1 MKYDNDD
8 KALIMLSFDTGAKR
22 RVARMKSVAHPGEL
36 FRDYSHA
43 DAVIEYMESNGIRAV
58 GYGSDEYPDYL
69 RSLLAD
75 PPVVLYCRG
84 DVSLLADESRNIAV
98 VGTRTITRYGKDV
111 TAQFVRALANDG
123 LCVVSGGAR
132 GVDSLAHR
140 TALECGGKT
149 VAVLG
154 CGVDIAYPPENK
166 ELLDKIAGEGLVVS
180 EYPPGTPPNQFRFP
194 ERNRLISAFSSG
206 VLVTE
211 AGLKSGSLIT
221 ADLAIEQGKELYVVP
236 GSVFSKQS
244 EGCNAKI
251 KDCQAA
257 AVTAPEDI
265 LGAPARKDEGELGVQ
280 LSLEQ
285 SRIIELL
292 SKEESMHFS
301 ELLEGSGLP
310 TGELSALLSEMEIFG
325 MVNKLSGNYYQVAR
339 KL

>member
-84 DVSLLADESRNIAV
+84 DVSLLADASRNIAV

-111 TAQFVRALANDG
+111 TTQFVRAFVDSG
-123 LCVVSGGAR
+123 LCVVSGAAR

-265 LGAPARKDEGELGVQ
+265 LGA
-280 LSLEQ
+280 Q

-301 ELLEGSGLP
+301 ELLEDSGLS

>member
-1 MKYDNDD
+1 M
-8 KALIMLSFDTGAKR
+8 
-22 RVARMKSVAHPGEL
+22 
-36 FRDYSHA
+36 
-43 DAVIEYMESNGIRAV
+43 
-58 GYGSDEYPDYL
+58 
-69 RSLLAD
+69 
-75 PPVVLYCRG
+75 
-84 DVSLLADESRNIAV
+84 
-98 VGTRTITRYGKDV
+98 
-111 TAQFVRALANDG
+111 
-123 LCVVSGGAR
+123 
-132 GVDSLAHR
+132 
-140 TALECGGKT
+140 
-149 VAVLG
+149 LG
-154 CGVDIAYPPENK
+154 CGVDVAYPPENG

-180 EYPPGTPPNQFRFP
+180 EYPPGTPPHQFRFP

-211 AGLKSGSLIT
+211 SGLKSGSLIT

-251 KDCQAA
+251 KECQAA

-265 LGAPARKDEGELGVQ
+265 LGAAVRKDEGELGVQ

-285 SRIIELL
+285 SRIIDIL

-301 ELLEGSGLP
+301 ELLEDSGLS

-339 KL
+339 RL

>member
-8 KALIMLSFDTGAKR
+8 KALIMLSFDTGSAR
-22 RVARMKSVAHPGEL
+22 RVARMKSVARPSQL
-36 FRDYSHA
+36 FRDYAHA
-43 DAVIEYMESNGIRAV
+43 DAVIEAMEQNGIRAI
-58 GYGSDEYPDYL
+58 GYNSDEYPDHL

-84 DVSLLADESRNIAV
+84 DASLLADESRNIAV

-111 TAQFVRALANDG
+111 TTQFVRAFAYEG

-149 VAVLG
+149 IAVLG

-166 ELLDKIAGEGLVVS
+166 ELLNEIAQNGLVVS

-194 ERNRLISAFSSG
+194 ERNRLIAAFSSG

-244 EGCNAKI
+244 EGCNSKI
-251 KDCQAA
+251 KECQAA
-257 AVTAPEDI
+257 AVTVPEDI
-265 LGAPARKDEGELGVQ
+265 LGAVARKDDNELGVQ

-285 SRIIELL
+285 SRIVEIL

-301 ELLEGSGLP
+301 ELLESSGLS
-310 TGELSALLSEMEIFG
+310 TGELSALLSEMEIYG
-325 MVNKLSGNYYQVAR
+325 MVNKLGGNYYQVAR
-339 KL
+339 RL

>member
-8 KALIMLSFDTGAKR
+8 KALIMLSFDTGSAR
-22 RVARMKSVAHPGEL
+22 RVARMKSVARPSQL

-43 DAVIEYMESNGIRAV
+43 DAVIEAMEQNGIRAI
-58 GYGSDEYPDYL
+58 GYNSDEYPDHL

-84 DVSLLADESRNIAV
+84 DASLLADESRNMAV

-111 TAQFVRALANDG
+111 TTQFVRAFAYEG

-132 GVDSLAHR
+132 GVDSIAHR

-166 ELLDKIAGEGLVVS
+166 ELLNEIAQNGLVVS

-194 ERNRLISAFSSG
+194 ERNRLIAAFSSG

-251 KDCQAA
+251 KECQAA
-257 AVTAPEDI
+257 AVTVPEDI
-265 LGAPARKDEGELGVQ
+265 LGEVARKDDNELGVQ

-285 SRIIELL
+285 SRIVEIL

-301 ELLEGSGLP
+301 ELLESSGLS
-310 TGELSALLSEMEIFG
+310 TGELSALLSEMEIYG
-325 MVNKLSGNYYQVAR
+325 MVNKLGGNYYQVAR
-339 KL
+339 RL

>member
-8 KALIMLSFDTGAKR
+8 KALIMLSFDTGSAR
-22 RVARMKSVAHPGEL
+22 RVARMKSVARPSQL
-36 FRDYSHA
+36 FRDYAHA
-43 DAVIEYMESNGIRAV
+43 DAVIEAMEQNGIRAI
-58 GYGSDEYPDYL
+58 GYNSDEYPDHL

-84 DVSLLADESRNIAV
+84 DASLLADESRNMAV

-111 TAQFVRALANDG
+111 TTQFVRAFAYEG

-149 VAVLG
+149 IAVLG

-166 ELLDKIAGEGLVVS
+166 ELLNEIAQNGLVVS

-194 ERNRLISAFSSG
+194 ERNRLIAAFSSG

-251 KDCQAA
+251 KECQAA
-257 AVTAPEDI
+257 AVTVPEDI
-265 LGAPARKDEGELGVQ
+265 LGVVARKDDNELGVQ

-285 SRIIELL
+285 SRIVEIL

-301 ELLEGSGLP
+301 ELLESSGLS
-310 TGELSALLSEMEIFG
+310 TGELSALLSEMEIYG
-325 MVNKLSGNYYQVAR
+325 MVNKLGGNYYQVAR
-339 KL
+339 RL

>member
-8 KALIMLSFDTGAKR
+8 KALIMLSFDTGSAR
-22 RVARMKSVAHPGEL
+22 RVARMKSVARPSQL
-36 FRDYSHA
+36 FRDYAHA
-43 DAVIEYMESNGIRAV
+43 DAVIEAMEQNGIRAI
-58 GYGSDEYPDYL
+58 GYNSDEYPDHL

-84 DVSLLADESRNIAV
+84 DASLLADESRNMAV

-111 TAQFVRALANDG
+111 TTQFVRAFAYEG

-149 VAVLG
+149 IAVLG

-166 ELLDKIAGEGLVVS
+166 ELLNEIAQNGLVVS

-194 ERNRLISAFSSG
+194 ERNRLIAAFSSV

-244 EGCNAKI
+244 EGCNSKI
-251 KDCQAA
+251 KECQAA
-257 AVTAPEDI
+257 AVTVPEDI
-265 LGAPARKDEGELGVQ
+265 LGAVARKDDNELGVQ

-285 SRIIELL
+285 SRIVEIL

-301 ELLEGSGLP
+301 ELLESSGLS
-310 TGELSALLSEMEIFG
+310 TGELSALLSEMEIYG
-325 MVNKLSGNYYQVAR
+325 MVNKLGGNYYQVAR
-339 KL
+339 RL

>member
-8 KALIMLSFDTGAKR
+8 KALIMLSFDTGSAR
-22 RVARMKSVAHPGEL
+22 RVARMKSVARPSQL

-43 DAVIEYMESNGIRAV
+43 DAVIEAMEQNGIRAI
-58 GYGSDEYPDYL
+58 GYNSDEYPDHL

-84 DVSLLADESRNIAV
+84 DASLLADESRNMAV

-111 TAQFVRALANDG
+111 TTQFVRAFAYEG

-132 GVDSLAHR
+132 GVDSLAHK

-166 ELLDKIAGEGLVVS
+166 ELLNEIAQNGLVVS

-194 ERNRLISAFSSG
+194 ERNRLIAAFSSG

-244 EGCNAKI
+244 EGCNSKI
-251 KDCQAA
+251 KECQAA
-257 AVTAPEDI
+257 AVTVPEDI
-265 LGAPARKDEGELGVQ
+265 LGAVARKDDNELGVQ

-285 SRIIELL
+285 SRIVEIL

-301 ELLEGSGLP
+301 ELLESSGLS
-310 TGELSALLSEMEIFG
+310 TGELSALLSEMEIYG
-325 MVNKLSGNYYQVAR
+325 MVNKLGGNYYQVAR
-339 KL
+339 RL

>member
-84 DVSLLADESRNIAV
+84 DVSLLADASRNIAV

-111 TAQFVRALANDG
+111 TAQFVRAFANDG

-251 KDCQAA
+251 KECQAA

-265 LGAPARKDEGELGVQ
+265 IGAPARRDEGELGVQ

-301 ELLEGSGLP
+301 ELLENSGLS

-339 KL
+339 RL

>member
-8 KALIMLSFDTGAKR
+8 KALIMLSFDTGSAR
-22 RVARMKSVAHPGEL
+22 RVARMKSVARPSQL

-43 DAVIEYMESNGIRAV
+43 DAVIEAMEQNGIRAI
-58 GYGSDEYPDYL
+58 GYNSDEYPDHL

-84 DVSLLADESRNIAV
+84 DASLLADESRNIAV

-111 TAQFVRALANDG
+111 TTQFVRAFAYEG

-149 VAVLG
+149 IAVLG

-166 ELLDKIAGEGLVVS
+166 ELLNEIAQNGLVVS

-194 ERNRLISAFSSG
+194 ERNRLIAAFSSG

-251 KDCQAA
+251 KECQAA
-257 AVTAPEDI
+257 AVTVPEDI
-265 LGAPARKDEGELGVQ
+265 LGAVARKDDNELGVQ

-285 SRIIELL
+285 SRIVEIL

-301 ELLEGSGLP
+301 ELLESSGLS
-310 TGELSALLSEMEIFG
+310 TGELSALLSEMEIYG
-325 MVNKLSGNYYQVAR
+325 MVNKLGGNYYQVAR
-339 KL
+339 RL

>member
-8 KALIMLSFDTGAKR
+8 KALIMLSFDTGSAR
-22 RVARMKSVAHPGEL
+22 RVARMKSVARPSQL
-36 FRDYSHA
+36 FRDYAHA
-43 DAVIEYMESNGIRAV
+43 DAVIEAMEQNGIRAI
-58 GYGSDEYPDYL
+58 GYNSDEYPDHL
-69 RSLLAD
+69 RSLLSD

-84 DVSLLADESRNIAV
+84 DASLLADESRNIAV

-111 TAQFVRALANDG
+111 TTQFVRAFAYEG

-149 VAVLG
+149 IAVLG

-166 ELLDKIAGEGLVVS
+166 ELLNEIAQNGLVVS

-194 ERNRLISAFSSG
+194 ERNRLIAAFSSG

-244 EGCNAKI
+244 EGCNSKI
-251 KDCQAA
+251 KECQAA
-257 AVTAPEDI
+257 AVTVPEDI
-265 LGAPARKDEGELGVQ
+265 LGAVARKDDNELGVQ

-285 SRIIELL
+285 SRIVEIL

-301 ELLEGSGLP
+301 ELLESSGLS
-310 TGELSALLSEMEIFG
+310 TGELSALLSEMEIYG
-325 MVNKLSGNYYQVAR
+325 MVNKLGGNYYQVAR
-339 KL
+339 RL

>member
-8 KALIMLSFDTGAKR
+8 KALIMLSFDTGSAR
-22 RVARMKSVAHPGEL
+22 RVARMKSVARPSQL

-43 DAVIEYMESNGIRAV
+43 DAVIEAMEQNGIRAI
-58 GYGSDEYPDYL
+58 GYNSDEYPDHL

-84 DVSLLADESRNIAV
+84 DASLLADESRNIAV

-111 TAQFVRALANDG
+111 TTQFVRAFAYEG

-149 VAVLG
+149 IAVLG

-166 ELLDKIAGEGLVVS
+166 ELLNEIAQNGLVVS

-194 ERNRLISAFSSG
+194 ERNRLIAAFSSG

-244 EGCNAKI
+244 EGCNSKI
-251 KDCQAA
+251 KECQAA
-257 AVTAPEDI
+257 AVTVPEDI
-265 LGAPARKDEGELGVQ
+265 LGAVARKDDNELGVQ

-285 SRIIELL
+285 SRIVEIL

-301 ELLEGSGLP
+301 ELLESSGLS
-310 TGELSALLSEMEIFG
+310 TGELSALLSEMEIYG
-325 MVNKLSGNYYQVAR
+325 MVNKLGGNYYQVAR
-339 KL
+339 RL

>member
-8 KALIMLSFDTGAKR
+8 KALIMLSFDTGSAR
-22 RVARMKSVAHPGEL
+22 RVARMKSVARPSQL
-36 FRDYSHA
+36 FRDYAHA
-43 DAVIEYMESNGIRAV
+43 DAVIEAMEQNGIRAI
-58 GYGSDEYPDYL
+58 GYNSDEYPDHL
-69 RSLLAD
+69 RSLLSD

-84 DVSLLADESRNIAV
+84 DASLLADESRNMAV

-111 TAQFVRALANDG
+111 TTQFVRAFAYEG

-149 VAVLG
+149 IAVLG

-166 ELLDKIAGEGLVVS
+166 ELLNEIAQNGLVVS

-194 ERNRLISAFSSG
+194 ERNRLIAAFSSV

-244 EGCNAKI
+244 EGCNSKI
-251 KDCQAA
+251 KECQAA
-257 AVTAPEDI
+257 AVTVPEDI
-265 LGAPARKDEGELGVQ
+265 LGAVARKDDNELGVQ

-285 SRIIELL
+285 SRIVEIL

-301 ELLEGSGLP
+301 ELLESSGLS
-310 TGELSALLSEMEIFG
+310 TGELSALLSEMEIYG
-325 MVNKLSGNYYQVAR
+325 MVNKLGGNYYQVAR
-339 KL
+339 RL

>member
-8 KALIMLSFDTGAKR
+8 KALIMLSFDTGSAR
-22 RVARMKSVAHPGEL
+22 RVARMKSVARPSQL

-43 DAVIEYMESNGIRAV
+43 DAVIEAMEQSGIRAI
-58 GYGSDEYPDYL
+58 GYNSDEYPDHL

-84 DVSLLADESRNIAV
+84 DASLLADESRNMAV

-111 TAQFVRALANDG
+111 TTQFVRAFAYEG

-132 GVDSLAHR
+132 GVDTVAHK

-154 CGVDIAYPPENK
+154 CGVDVAYPPENK
-166 ELLDKIAGEGLVVS
+166 ELLNEIAQNGLVVS
-180 EYPPGTPPNQFRFP
+180 EYPPGTPPHQFRFP

-251 KDCQAA
+251 KECQAA
-257 AVTAPEDI
+257 AVTVPEDI
-265 LGAPARKDEGELGVQ
+265 LGAVARKDDNELGVQ

-285 SRIIELL
+285 SRIVEIL

-301 ELLEGSGLP
+301 ELLESSGLS
-310 TGELSALLSEMEIFG
+310 TGELSALLSEMEIYG
-325 MVNKLSGNYYQVAR
+325 MVNKLGGNYYQVAR
-339 KL
+339 RL

>member
-8 KALIMLSFDTGAKR
+8 KALIMLSFDTGSAR
-22 RVARMKSVAHPGEL
+22 RVARMKSVARPSQL
-36 FRDYSHA
+36 FRDYAHA
-43 DAVIEYMESNGIRAV
+43 DAVIEAMEQNGIRAI
-58 GYGSDEYPDYL
+58 GYNSDEYPDHL
-69 RSLLAD
+69 RSLLSD

-84 DVSLLADESRNIAV
+84 DASLLADESRNIAV

-111 TAQFVRALANDG
+111 TTQFVRAFAYEG

-149 VAVLG
+149 IAVLG

-166 ELLDKIAGEGLVVS
+166 ELLNEIAQNGLVVS

-194 ERNRLISAFSSG
+194 ERNRLIAAFSSG

-251 KDCQAA
+251 KECQAA
-257 AVTAPEDI
+257 AVTVPEDI
-265 LGAPARKDEGELGVQ
+265 LGAVARKDDSELGVQ

-285 SRIIELL
+285 SRIVEIL

-301 ELLEGSGLP
+301 ELLESSGLS
-310 TGELSALLSEMEIFG
+310 TGELSALLSEMEIYG
-325 MVNKLSGNYYQVAR
+325 MVNKLGGNYYQVAR
-339 KL
+339 RL

>member
-1 MKYDNDD
+1 
-8 KALIMLSFDTGAKR
+8 
-22 RVARMKSVAHPGEL
+22 MKSVARPSQL

-43 DAVIEYMESNGIRAV
+43 DAVIEAMEQNGIRAI
-58 GYGSDEYPDYL
+58 GYNSDEYPDHL

-84 DVSLLADESRNIAV
+84 DASLLADESRNMAV

-111 TAQFVRALANDG
+111 TTQFVRAFAYEG

-132 GVDSLAHR
+132 GVDSLAHK

-166 ELLDKIAGEGLVVS
+166 ELLNEIAQNGLVVS

-194 ERNRLISAFSSG
+194 ERNRLIAAFSSG

-244 EGCNAKI
+244 EGCNSKI
-251 KDCQAA
+251 KECQAA
-257 AVTAPEDI
+257 AVTVPEDI
-265 LGAPARKDEGELGVQ
+265 LGAVARKDDNELGVQ

-285 SRIIELL
+285 SRIVEIL

-301 ELLEGSGLP
+301 ELLESSGLS
-310 TGELSALLSEMEIFG
+310 TGELSALLSEMEIYG
-325 MVNKLSGNYYQVAR
+325 MVNKLGGNYYQVAR
-339 KL
+339 RL

>member
-8 KALIMLSFDTGAKR
+8 KALIMLSFDTGSAR
-22 RVARMKSVAHPGEL
+22 RVARMKSVARPSQL

-43 DAVIEYMESNGIRAV
+43 DAVIEAMEQSGIRAI
-58 GYGSDEYPDYL
+58 GYNSDEYPDHL

-84 DVSLLADESRNIAV
+84 DASLLADESRNMAV

-111 TAQFVRALANDG
+111 TTQFVRAFAYEG

-132 GVDSLAHR
+132 GVDSLAHK

-166 ELLDKIAGEGLVVS
+166 ELLNEIAQNGLVVS

-194 ERNRLISAFSSG
+194 ERNRLIAAFSSG

-251 KDCQAA
+251 KECQAA
-257 AVTAPEDI
+257 AVTVPEDI
-265 LGAPARKDEGELGVQ
+265 LGAVARKDDNELGVQ

-285 SRIIELL
+285 SRIVEIL

-301 ELLEGSGLP
+301 ELLESSGLS
-310 TGELSALLSEMEIFG
+310 TGELSALLSEMEIYG
-325 MVNKLSGNYYQVAR
+325 MVNKLGGNYYQVAR
-339 KL
+339 RL

>member
-8 KALIMLSFDTGAKR
+8 KALIMLSFDTGSAR
-22 RVARMKSVAHPGEL
+22 RVARMKSVARPSQL

-43 DAVIEYMESNGIRAV
+43 DAVIEAMEQNGIRAI
-58 GYGSDEYPDYL
+58 GYNSDEYPDHL

-84 DVSLLADESRNIAV
+84 DASLLADESRNMAV

-111 TAQFVRALANDG
+111 TTQFVRAFAYEG

-132 GVDSLAHR
+132 GVDSLAHK

-166 ELLDKIAGEGLVVS
+166 DLLNEIAQNGLVVS

-194 ERNRLISAFSSG
+194 ERNRLIAAFSSG

-251 KDCQAA
+251 KECQAA
-257 AVTAPEDI
+257 AVTVPEDI
-265 LGAPARKDEGELGVQ
+265 LGAVARKDDSELGVQ

-285 SRIIELL
+285 SRIVEIL

-301 ELLEGSGLP
+301 ELLESSGLS
-310 TGELSALLSEMEIFG
+310 TGELSALLSEMEIYG
-325 MVNKLSGNYYQVAR
+325 MVNKLGGNYYQVAR
-339 KL
+339 RL

>member
-22 RVARMKSVAHPGEL
+22 RVSRMKSVAHPGEL

-84 DVSLLADESRNIAV
+84 DVSLLADASRNIAV

-111 TAQFVRALANDG
+111 TTQFVRAFVDSG
-123 LCVVSGGAR
+123 LCVVSGAAR
-132 GVDSLAHR
+132 GVDTVAHR

-154 CGVDIAYPPENK
+154 CGIDVAYPPENG
-166 ELLDKIAGEGLVVS
+166 ELLDKIAEKGLVVS
-180 EYPPGTPPNQFRFP
+180 EYPPGTPPHQFRFP

-244 EGCNAKI
+244 EGCNSRI
-251 KDCQAA
+251 KDCQAT

-265 LGAPARKDEGELGVQ
+265 IGAPARKDEGELGVQ

>member
-8 KALIMLSFDTGAKR
+8 KALIMLSFDTGSAR
-22 RVARMKSVAHPGEL
+22 RVARMKSVARPSQL

-43 DAVIEYMESNGIRAV
+43 DAVIEAMEQNGIRAI
-58 GYGSDEYPDYL
+58 GYNSDEYPDHL

-84 DVSLLADESRNIAV
+84 DASLLADESRNMAV

-111 TAQFVRALANDG
+111 TTQFVRAFAYEG

-149 VAVLG
+149 IAVLG

-166 ELLDKIAGEGLVVS
+166 ELLNEIAQNGLVVS

-194 ERNRLISAFSSG
+194 ERNRLIAAFSSG

-244 EGCNAKI
+244 EGCNSKI
-251 KDCQAA
+251 KECQAA
-257 AVTAPEDI
+257 AVTVPEDI
-265 LGAPARKDEGELGVQ
+265 LGAVARKDDNELGVQ

-285 SRIIELL
+285 SRIVEIL

-301 ELLEGSGLP
+301 ELLESSGLS
-310 TGELSALLSEMEIFG
+310 TGELSALLSEMEIYG
-325 MVNKLSGNYYQVAR
+325 MVNKLGGNYYQVAR
-339 KL
+339 RL

>member
-8 KALIMLSFDTGAKR
+8 KALIMLSFDTGSAR
-22 RVARMKSVAHPGEL
+22 RVARMKSVARPSQL

-43 DAVIEYMESNGIRAV
+43 DAVIEAMEQNGIRAI
-58 GYGSDEYPDYL
+58 GYNSDEYPDHL

-84 DVSLLADESRNIAV
+84 DASLLADESRNMAV

-111 TAQFVRALANDG
+111 TTQFVRAFAYEG

-166 ELLDKIAGEGLVVS
+166 ELLNEIAQNGLVVS

-194 ERNRLISAFSSG
+194 ERNRLIAAFSSG

-251 KDCQAA
+251 KECQAA
-257 AVTAPEDI
+257 AVTVPEDI
-265 LGAPARKDEGELGVQ
+265 LGAVARKDDSELGVQ

-285 SRIIELL
+285 SRIVEIL

-301 ELLEGSGLP
+301 ELLESSGLL
-310 TGELSALLSEMEIFG
+310 TGELSALLSEMEIYG
-325 MVNKLSGNYYQVAR
+325 MVNKLGGNYYQVAR
-339 KL
+339 RL

>member
-8 KALIMLSFDTGAKR
+8 KALIMLSFDTGSAR
-22 RVARMKSVAHPGEL
+22 RIARMKSVARPSQL

-43 DAVIEYMESNGIRAV
+43 DAVIEAMEQNGIRAI
-58 GYGSDEYPDYL
+58 GYNSDEYPDHL

-84 DVSLLADESRNIAV
+84 DASLLADESRNMAV

-111 TAQFVRALANDG
+111 TTQFVRAFAYEG

-166 ELLDKIAGEGLVVS
+166 ELLNEIAQNGLVVS

-194 ERNRLISAFSSG
+194 ERNRLIAAFSSG

-251 KDCQAA
+251 KECQAA
-257 AVTAPEDI
+257 AVTVPEDI
-265 LGAPARKDEGELGVQ
+265 LGAVARKDDNELGVQ

-285 SRIIELL
+285 SRIVEIL

-301 ELLEGSGLP
+301 ELLESSGLS
-310 TGELSALLSEMEIFG
+310 TGELSALLSEMEIYG
-325 MVNKLSGNYYQVAR
+325 MVNKLGGNYYQVAR
-339 KL
+339 RL

>member
-58 GYGSDEYPDYL
+58 GYSSDEYPDYL

-84 DVSLLADESRNIAV
+84 DVSLLADASRNIAV

-111 TAQFVRALANDG
+111 TTQFVRAFANDG

-132 GVDSLAHR
+132 GVDSLAHK

-154 CGVDIAYPPENK
+154 CGVDVAYPPENK
-166 ELLDKIAGEGLVVS
+166 ELLDKIAQDGLVVS

-251 KDCQAA
+251 KECQAA

-265 LGAPARKDEGELGVQ
+265 IGAPARRDEGELGVQ